1 LILQRLDEDK
11 KELFEI
17 SSYIDVY
24 EEISDYKKEKKK
36 IIGDIDENNT
46 KSENEINENEKII
59 NQLIIIFEEIYENIV
74 NVPGILVVGI
84 KDRYKPPAQVFE
96 LDVKGERKGSP
107 GIERVRIFAYDLAI
121 IFHNVQLN
129 RRFPQF
135 VMHDGIFHGVDKRQ
149 IFNAIEYVIDKSKEE
164 SFQYITTMNTCDFL
178 ENIDYEPHI
187 RVRLEDTVE
196 GSLMGFKF

>member
-17 SSYIDVY
+17 SNYIVVH

-36 IIGDIDENNT
+36 IVRDIDENNT
-46 KSENEINENEKII
+46 RSENEISENEEKI

-74 NVPGILVVGI
+74 SVPGILVVGL
-84 KDRYKPPAQVFE
+84 KDTYKPPEQLFE
-96 LDVKGERKGSP
+96 FDVKGERKGSP

-121 IFHNVQLN
+121 IFHNILLR
-129 RRFPQF
+129 RRFPRF

-149 IFNAIEYVIDKSKEE
+149 IRNAIRYVVDKSEDE
-164 SFQYITTMNTCDFL
+164 SFQYVITMNTCDFL
-178 ENIDYEPHI
+178 EGIDYEPHI
-187 RVRLEDTVE
+187 CVRLEDTVE
-196 GSLMGFKF
+196 GSLMEFKF